1 MIASSAESLKN
12 LIRGTWDVTRNQRG
26 RFWAFIICFVFAY
39 SIDLLTPWAI
49 GYTLGVFVR
58 QGFNDESFHQAYLGL
73 VAYVGFRLA
82 YTVLH
87 HLGRFL
93 QLGVS
98 FEGRMETLERMFS
111 TLLRFPLSW
120 HVDHHSGENLS
131 RLHRSAGAVDTT
143 IGTYIWQIIEGLIKV
158 IFASIA
164 IFALDFWVAVN
175 VAAMGVVTILF
186 MVLFN
191 RRLLQSIRA
200 NNAFLDR
207 VNRICVDYLYNIITV
222 KSLNLEQNSI
232 NYLKNQREDGRKL
245 NRRIVGFSELK
256 WGSVGVGYSFVIGT
270 SLLIFFSHHGTL
282 SGAFDVAQVYVLLNY
297 LDRIF
302 QAIGSFTAYYS
313 GMLESSTAYEDATR
327 ILKDSA
333 ALTPLVSTR
342 KLADNWHTLAIKDLC
357 FTYSRTGMEGI
368 EAFNLSVR
376 RGAKIALV
384 GPSGGGKSTLLKILG
399 GLLIPERCDIVVDD
413 KERLSLE
420 DIAASVLIVPQEPE
434 IFSETARYNLTMGE
448 TFSAQEMSFFV
459 SLCKIDHV
467 LAKLPQGWDSYLAES
482 GMNLSVGEKQRVALA
497 RGLLR
502 AKNRSLMLL
511 DEPTSSLDPMTEKQI
526 FYALLHHFTDRT
538 IITACH
544 RLALVPL
551 FDTIVFIRR
560 GKVEEVG
567 SFAELLERKGL
578 FYQAWKDYEER
589 VFKGVEPGEVA
600 IP

>member
-1 MIASSAESLKN
+1 MSSSSQSIKN
-12 LIRGTWDVTRNQRG
+12 LIGGAWDSTRSQRP
-26 RFWAFIICFVFAY
+26 RLFAFIALFVIAY
-39 SIDLLTPWAI
+39 TLDLLVPWAI
-49 GYTLGVFVR
+49 GYTLGVFVKE
-58 QGFNDESFHQAYLGL
+58 GFSDAAFANACWGL
-73 VAYVGFRLA
+73 AAYVGLRLL
-82 YTVLH
+82 YNICH

-93 QLGVS
+93 QLSVS
-98 FEGRMETLERMFS
+98 FEGRMETLENVFA

-120 HVDHHSGENLS
+120 HVNHHSGENLS
-131 RLHRSAGAVDTT
+131 RLHRSAGAIDTT
-143 IGTYIWQIIEGLIKV
+143 IGTYIWQIIEGLVKV

-175 VAAMGVVTILF
+175 VVVMGFLTIIF
-186 MVLFN
+186 MVMFN
-191 RRLLQSIRA
+191 RRLVQSIRA

-222 KSLNLEQNSI
+222 KSLNLEENSI
-232 NYLKNQREDGRKL
+232 SYLKAERDAGRKL
-245 NRRIVGFSELK
+245 NKRITGFSELK
-256 WGSVGVGYSFVIGT
+256 WGSVGIGYTLVIGS
-270 SLLIFFSHHGTL
+270 SLFIYFSHHSAL
-282 SGAFDVAQVYVLLNY
+282 ADPFDVAQVYVLLNY

-313 GMLESSTAYEDATR
+313 GMLESSTAYEDATS
-327 ILKDSA
+327 ILGDRK
-333 ALTPLVSTR
+333 ALPAPSR
-342 KLADNWHTLAIKDLC
+342 SGRLADNWKSLQIKDLS
-357 FTYSRTGMEGI
+357 FNYSRKGNEGI
-368 EAFNLSVR
+368 EAFQLAIPH
-376 RGAKIALV
+376 GAKIALV
-384 GPSGGGKSTLLKILG
+384 GPSGGGKSTLLKIMG
-399 GLLIPERCDIVVDD
+399 GLLIPERCDIIVDG
-413 KERLSLE
+413 KEKLSLDE
-420 DIAASVLIVPQEPE
+420 LSSQVLIVPQEPE

-448 TFSAQEMSFFV
+448 TFSPQEMSFFV
-459 SLCKIDHV
+459 SLCKIEDV

-502 AKNRSLMLL
+502 AKNRSLILL

-567 SFAELLERKGL
+567 SFAQLLEKKGL
-578 FYQAWKDYEER
+578 FYAAWKDYEEK
-589 VFKGVEPGEVA
+589 VFSGAEA
-600 IP
+600 